1 MDPPEPRRPERLPS
15 NPGITDI
22 VPTHYANTAR
32 SASKP
37 NRTQPDM
44 GGLNKVRYRGKTV
57 QTAHASIF
65 QTEEASRIQSRRR
78 EQNRLLQKK
87 LRDIERIEQYRE
99 EKLRKEIEKIE

>member
-1 MDPPEPRRPERLPS
+1 MDPPETRKPERLPS

-37 NRTQPDM
+37 NRTQSDMGM

-78 EQNRLLQKK
+78 EQNRLL
-87 LRDIERIEQYRE
+87 
-99 EKLRKEIEKIE
+99 